1 MHYYTFHPKDYIS
14 KTHFLEPMEDLAY
27 RRMLDYIYLNECHL
41 PDDIDDIAKK
51 ISMRTHTDSIANV
64 LQEFFDLTDD
74 GYMNDRAEQEIA
86 KYQEKSEKARKSAQV
101 RWKKKPS
108 KATKGKGSS
117 QNDANALQTDC
128 EGNANHKPLTT
139 NHEPL
144 TNINISFDEFWDLY
158 DYKKGK
164 KSKVEAKWES
174 LKDSDRIAIMDNI
187 PAYKSSTPD
196 KQFRKQPMVYLNNEA
211 WLDEIV
217 QPKTN
222 QQTNNQVSNYEGQS
236 DYNNFTQSVQQQLM
250 QQFERE
256 DAQEAN
262 NDFSCRDVYPMEDQ
276 VWQQD
281 ES

>member
-51 ISMRTHTDSIANV
+51 INMRTHTDSIANV

-86 KYQEKSEKARKSAQV
+86 KYQEKSDKARKSANA
-101 RWKKKPS
+101 RWRNKPS
-108 KATKGKGSS
+108 KPSS
-117 QNDANALQTDC
+117 VKPGCERITSAKQAQS
-128 EGNANHKPLTT
+128 EGNANHKPLTI

-164 KSKVEAKWES
+164 KDKVERKWNS
-174 LKDSDRIAIMDNI
+174 LKDSERIAIMGNI
-187 PAYKSSTPD
+187 PAYKLSTPD
-196 KQFRKQPMVYLNNEA
+196 KRFRKQPMVYLNNEA

-217 QPKTN
+217 QSKTN
-222 QQTNNQVSNYEGQS
+222 QQTNNQVNNNEQQSERERYQQMVRDQFGQS
-236 DYNNFTQSVQQQLM
+236 SPTIKTVG
-250 QQFERE
+250 
-256 DAQEAN
+256 
-262 NDFSCRDVYPMEDQ
+262 
-276 VWQQD
+276 
-281 ES
+281 